1 MPFNLR
7 KPQAIVAI
15 ASLLLVMLIA
25 AACGS
30 NGNSGGSGASS
41 PAAAE
46 SASPS
51 ASSTVSPS
59 ESPSPAANPGT
70 ETRVVRDAFG
80 EVEVPANPQRIVI
93 LNSSGLDNLLA
104 LGVKP
109 IGAPYSISVNANFFA
124 HLAGQTDG
132 IENTGTTD
140 QPNLES
146 IAKLNPDLIIGQ
158 RDTHEAVYEDLKR
171 IAPTVLTERVTGD
184 WKGLFRD
191 QADAVNKLG
200 EADRLIGEFE
210 ARIAKFKT
218 DMGDKLTNATVT
230 LIRPR
235 EDHIRIY
242 TENSYAG
249 DIVKEAGLARP
260 ANQQGVSGQHIAI
273 TEEQIGD
280 MDADV
285 IISFGRESEAA
296 FFNDKIQTNP
306 LWGTLSAVQNERV
319 HMVNWETWLSGQGI
333 QASNL
338 VLDDLHR
345 FFGAQ

>member
-1 MPFNLR
+1 MLFRSR
-7 KPQAIVAI
+7 KHQAIVTVI
-15 ASLLLVMLIA
+15 SLLLVMLVA
-25 AACGS
+25 AACGN
-30 NGNSGGSGASS
+30 NGNSSNTGSSS
-41 PAAAE
+41 PAAAQ
-46 SASPS
+46 ASPS

-59 ESPSPAANPGT
+59 ESPSPAESAGAA
-70 ETRVVRDAFG
+70 TRVVQDAFG
-80 EVEVPANPQRIVI
+80 EVEVPTHPERVVV

-104 LGVKP
+104 VGVKP

-124 HLAGQTDG
+124 HLAERTDG

-184 WKGLFRD
+184 WKGLLRD

-218 DMGDKLTNATVT
+218 DMGDKLANVTVS

-260 ANQQGVSGQHIAI
+260 ANQQGVSGQHITI

-296 FFNDKIQTNP
+296 YFNEKIQTNP
-306 LWGTLSAVQNERV
+306 LWGTLSAVQNDRV

-333 QASNL
+333 LASNL
-338 VLDDLHR
+338 ILDDLYR